1 MKKGWRLRSL
11 LDCFLVTSS
20 VGYEVGDVPRVAYA
34 YELPRALRVWR
45 CAIPSPLGTV
55 RRSRKQPQ
63 ITQMC
68 VNGYSNSCC
77 LFDGQ
82 GGYEI
87 QQKQLPDASKA
98 RKDGRMGGP
107 TECRCTQS
115 LTYNNIQ
122 ILTINQQEGE
132 SQSFKKL
139 FWQQSG
145 YISELQSMGEGDW
158 SNSKL

>member
-11 LDCFLVTSS
+11 LACFLVTSS

-87 QQKQLPDASKA
+87 QQKQLPDVSKA
-98 RKDGRMGGP
+98 RRHGRMGGP
-107 TECRCTQS
+107 IECRCTQS
-115 LTYNNIQ
+115 LTYKSSRSINRRRIPKLQ
-122 ILTINQQEGE
+122 ETVLTAVRI
-132 SQSFKKL
+132 
-139 FWQQSG
+139 
-145 YISELQSMGEGDW
+145 Y
-158 SNSKL
+158 